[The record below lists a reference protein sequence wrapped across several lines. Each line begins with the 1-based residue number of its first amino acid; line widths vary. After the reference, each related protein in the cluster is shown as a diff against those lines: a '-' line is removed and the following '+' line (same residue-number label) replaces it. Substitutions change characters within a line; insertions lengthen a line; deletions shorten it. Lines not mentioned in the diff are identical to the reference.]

1 MEIFY
6 GVPLVDLQ
14 YGSHNQ
20 AVKVLQALLN
30 GAGFNCGSCDGIY
43 RAKTKTALRNFK
55 KSRSLPAN
63 DRVNMEVWN
72 KLFNF

>member
-14 YGSHNQ
+14 YGSRNQ

-43 RAKTKTALRNFK
+43 GAKTKTALLAFK